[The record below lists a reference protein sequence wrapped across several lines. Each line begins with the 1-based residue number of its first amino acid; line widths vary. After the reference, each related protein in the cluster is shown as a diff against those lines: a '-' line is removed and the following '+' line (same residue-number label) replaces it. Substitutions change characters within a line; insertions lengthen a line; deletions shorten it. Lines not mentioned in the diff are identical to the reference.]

1 MSYKTRATTVGNT
14 PVDITKVRQNFN
26 QMPSYIRATL
36 RNAVPLNGET
46 PEKGDVGGV
55 ETVNQY
61 KLQRLS
67 DVLSNNINA
76 VTDLRA
82 ITPYV
87 DKAELIWDT
96 ILLYPNGKQDKILTY
111 STIPSKLKNVALHA
125 ELLKVWEE
133 YFTNDYKIEDDLSKM
148 IKDILWNTGSYVLF
162 NLSRPGLDY
171 LINGSEVDPKT
182 NLQNEPLDAKA
193 REGAEAF
200 AEYQR
205 QYHEAETAK
214 AMGEF
219 NKSFV
224 NDPTTNKVKV
234 RNLGLFI
241 KNPNKKAAPST
252 VNGLERLLRDPGSVS
267 EDEYRLFDE
276 EFDPLNEIDITI
288 TDNPACLFLPRF
300 HEKRRVEQLGNVVGT
315 ENINMMVERALK
327 KDKDRDPIG
336 PNDTDK
342 KQKKAAPSDATTQNL
357 DSHQVAEIA
366 RELYPARNI
375 RSQSMQ
381 FVKSIDTL
389 SIAPYGRGLVF
400 HIPSEAVLPIHRN
413 GVRRGNPD
421 VIVLMDRDTGEFL
434 KTTIDPEFYQS
445 KSATRNGLANKNKTG
460 SENAIISSLRTVQS
474 GKPCDFDMRE
484 FADISRANLI
494 RQFTSAIISDKA
506 DSVSITL
513 DEEVNKIFLSRMFAK
528 QGVRC
533 LYIPGEA
540 ITYMAL
546 KYSDLGTGQ
555 SLTQLAKMHIARL
568 AAFDVADTLAN
579 LEAAQ
584 PHTLMNITHGKEDG
598 DPENSAAIARAAFYD
613 NNPGLHSLIST
624 AQLSVPSI
632 VESMRNSSL
641 TIKVNAGDNPL
652 VAVPEI
658 DMQHMEKNHF
668 KPVDDTSRQKVMNDI
683 ANYFHTPRSWL
694 DVSDDSNNFKIEA
707 ITEHDMV
714 VNQAANWQDT
724 LADFLVDFMRKHAR
738 VNEPLLNSLVEV
750 IVDNKKL
757 WKPEGTKVTIPGDE
771 GQVVNMLLA
780 DFFSSVKVSFPI
792 PSSIESTDKLKNQL
806 EAIDTLVSKWMD
818 IASSSAILTDIASGL
833 GFTDG
838 KASGE
843 AILKHVKAYFYSEAF
858 KRYNVP
864 MPFDDIVND
873 GKSGGIASLVHGIIH
888 QQANSQE
895 FFVQYMTEK
904 LKADKAFQ
912 KSHKAILDKLK
923 ADIAETNGEGT
934 DGLGEE
940 TDDQLGGQEPGTE
953 DESSGLN
960 VEEPPPLE
968 PGEEEEEEEPPEG
981 ESKPDESTED
991 VDAPVDGKSAGSS
1004 DPTSPDYNPWKGGK

>member
-1 MSYKTRATTVGNT
+1 
-14 PVDITKVRQNFN
+14 
-26 QMPSYIRATL
+26 MPSYIRATL
-36 RNAVPLNGET
+36 RNAVPLNGVS

-133 YFTNDYKIEDDLSKM
+133 YFTNDYKIEEDLSKM

-171 LINGSEVDPKT
+171 LINGSEVDPKHNSET
-182 NLQNEPLDAKA
+182 ETLDAKA

-200 AEYQR
+200 KLYER
-205 QYHEAETAK
+205 KFREA
-214 AMGEF
+214 AMDEF
-219 NKSFV
+219 NTSFA

-234 RNLGLFI
+234 RNLGKFI
-241 KNPNKKAAPST
+241 KDPNKKAAASSI
-252 VNGLERLLRDPGSVS
+252 NGLERLLKDAGSVQ
-267 EDEYRLFDE
+267 EDEYRLFDS
-276 EFDPLNEIDITI
+276 EFDPSNEIDITI

-300 HEKRRVEQLGNVVGT
+300 HQKRREEQLGSVVGN

-342 KQKKAAPSDATTQNL
+342 KRKKAAPSDATTQNL

-366 RELYPARNI
+366 RELYPSRNI

-389 SIAPYGRGLVF
+389 SVAPYGRGLVF
-400 HIPSEAVLPIHRN
+400 HIPSEACVPIHRN
-413 GVRRGNPD
+413 GVRRANPD

-434 KTTIDPEFYQS
+434 KNTTDTEFYQS
-445 KSATRNGLANKNKTG
+445 TSAVRGGLSNKNKTG

-484 FADISRANLI
+484 FADINRSNLI
-494 RQFTSAIISDKA
+494 RQFTSAVISDKA

-598 DPENSAAIARAAFYD
+598 DPENTAAIARAAFYD
-613 NNPGLHSLIST
+613 NNPGLHSLISSS
-624 AQLSVPSI
+624 QLSVPSI
-632 VESMRNSSL
+632 VDSMRNSAL

-694 DVSDDSNNFKIEA
+694 DVSDDANNFKIEA

-738 VNEPLLNSLVEV
+738 VNEPLLNALVEV

-757 WKPEGTKVTIPGDE
+757 WKPEGSKVVIPGDE
-771 GQVVNMLLA
+771 NQVVNMLLA
-780 DFFSSVKVSFPI
+780 DFFTAVKVSFPI

-806 EAIDTLVSKWMD
+806 EAVDALVTKWME
-818 IASSSAILTDIASGL
+818 IASGGAILTDIATGL

-843 AILKHVKAYFYSEAF
+843 TILKHVKAYFYTEAF
-858 KRYNVP
+858 KRYNIP
-864 MPFDDIVND
+864 MPFDDVVND

-904 LKADKAFQ
+904 LKNDKAFL
-912 KSHKAILDKLK
+912 KSHKALLDKLRS
-923 ADIAETNGEGT
+923 DIDEASG
-934 DGLGEE
+934 DEE
-940 TDDQLGGQEPGTE
+940 TQDSDLDADASLTGDLSEPGTG
-953 DESSGLN
+953 DDGLN
-960 VEEPPPLE
+960 VEEPPALE
-968 PGEEEEEEEPPEG
+968 PGEEEEEEPPADGEP
-981 ESKPDESTED
+981 KPDETTDETD
-991 VDAPVDGKSAGSS
+991 VPEDGKSAGSS
-1004 DPTSPDYNPWKGGK
+1004 DPTSPDYNPWKGGKK

>member
-1 MSYKTRATTVGNT
+1 MSYKTRSTTVGNT
-14 PVDITKVRQNFN
+14 PVDITKVRQNFSN
-26 QMPSYIRATL
+26 MPSYIQATL
-36 RNAVPLNGET
+36 RNAVPLNGENA
-46 PEKGDVGGV
+46 EKGDVSGV
-55 ETVNQY
+55 DTVNQY

-67 DVLSNNINA
+67 DVVSNNINA
-76 VTDLRA
+76 VSDLRA
-82 ITPYV
+82 ITPYI

-111 STIPSKLKNVALHA
+111 STVPSKLKNVALHA

-133 YFTNDYKIEDDLSKM
+133 YFTNDYKIEEDLSKM

-182 NLQNEPLDAKA
+182 NKEKEPLAAGGERDGNEELRAYA
-193 REGAEAF
+193 A
-200 AEYQR
+200 
-205 QYHEAETAK
+205 QYHK
-214 AMGEF
+214 AAMDEF
-219 NKSFV
+219 NDSFV
-224 NDPTTNKVKV
+224 NDTSTNKVKV
-234 RNLGLFI
+234 RNLGKFI
-241 KNPNKKAAPST
+241 KNPNKVAATST
-252 VNGLERLLRDPGSVS
+252 INGLERLLRDTGSIR
-267 EDEYRLFDE
+267 EDEYRLFDD
-276 EFDPLNEIDITI
+276 EFDPKNEIDITI

-300 HEKRRVEQLGNVVGT
+300 HEKRRAEQLGSVTGS
-315 ENINMMVERALK
+315 ENINLMVERALK
-327 KDKDRDPIG
+327 KDKDRDPIQE
-336 PNDTDK
+336 NDTK
-342 KQKKAAPSDATTQNL
+342 KKEKDAKGSDATTQNL
-357 DSHQVAEIA
+357 DEGQVAEIA
-366 RELYPARNI
+366 RDIYPHRNV

-389 SIAPYGRGLVF
+389 SVAPYGRGLVF
-400 HIPSEAVLPIHRN
+400 HIPSEAAIPIHRN

-421 VIVLMDRDTGEFL
+421 LIVLMDRDTGEFL
-434 KTTIDPEFYQS
+434 KTTTDPEFYQS
-445 KSATRNGLANKNKTG
+445 KSATKGGIANKNKTG
-460 SENAIISSLRTVQS
+460 SENAIISSLRTVQQ

-484 FADISRANLI
+484 FVDINRSNLI

-506 DSVSITL
+506 ESVSITL

-540 ITYMAL
+540 VTYMAL
-546 KYSDLGTGQ
+546 KYSDIGTGQ

-598 DPENSAAIARAAFYD
+598 DPENSAAIARASFYD
-613 NNPGLHSLIST
+613 NNPGLHSLVSS

-632 VESMRNSSL
+632 VDSMRNSSL

-668 KPVDDTSRQKVMNDI
+668 KPVDDTSRQKVQNDI

-694 DVSDDSNNFKIEA
+694 DVSDDANNFKIEA

-738 VNEPLLNSLVEV
+738 VNEPLLNALVEV
-750 IVDNKKL
+750 IIGNKKL
-757 WKPEGTKVTIPGDE
+757 WKPEGTKTVIAGEDA
-771 GQVVNMLLA
+771 QVVNMLLA
-780 DFFSSVKVSFPI
+780 DFFTAVKVSFPI

-806 EAIDTLVSKWMD
+806 EAVDSLVTKWMD
-818 IASSSAILTDIASGL
+818 IASNSAVLTDIATSL

-843 AILKHVKAYFYSEAF
+843 AILKHVKAYFYAEAF
-858 KRYNVP
+858 SRYNIP
-864 MPFDDIVND
+864 LPFDAIVND

-912 KSHKAILDKLK
+912 KSHKALLDKLRS
-923 ADIAETNGEGT
+923 DIDDANEEGGEGSADAPLGGEEPIPGED
-934 DGLGEE
+934 DGLGGTVVEP
-940 TDDQLGGQEPGTE
+940 EPGST
-953 DESSGLN
+953 
-960 VEEPPPLE
+960 
-968 PGEEEEEEEPPEG
+968 EEEEEEPETSETEEKPEEG
-981 ESKPDESTED
+981 EPPQED
-991 VDAPVDGKSAGSS
+991 GASAGSD
-1004 DPTSPDYNPWKGGK
+1004 DPTSPDYNPWKTKK

>member
-1 MSYKTRATTVGNT
+1 MSYRTRSTTVGNT
-14 PVDITKVRQNFN
+14 AVDITQVRQNFN
-26 QMPSYIRATL
+26 NMPSYIRSTL
-36 RNAVPLNGET
+36 RNAVPLNGVS
-46 PEKGDVGGV
+46 PEKGDVGGI

-76 VTDLRA
+76 VVDLRT

-111 STIPSKLKNVALHA
+111 STISSKLKNVALHT

-133 YFTNDYKIEDDLSKM
+133 YFTNDYKIEEDLSKM

-171 LINGSEVDPKT
+171 LINGSEVDPKH
-182 NLQNEPLDAKA
+182 NSEAEPLDAKA
-193 REGAEAF
+193 REGNEAF
-200 AEYQR
+200 RAYER
-205 QYHEAETAK
+205 KFREA
-214 AMGEF
+214 AMDEF
-219 NKSFV
+219 NNSFT
-224 NDPTTNKVKV
+224 NDTATNKVKV
-234 RNLGLFI
+234 RNLGKFI
-241 KNPNKKAAPST
+241 KNPNQKEAVAS
-252 VNGLERLLRDPGSVS
+252 VNGLERLLKDGSS
-267 EDEYRLFDE
+267 IQEDEYRLFDGT
-276 EFDPLNEIDITI
+276 FDPDNEIDITI

-300 HEKRRVEQLGNVVGT
+300 HQKRREAALGSVVGT
-315 ENINMMVERALK
+315 ENINLMVERALK
-327 KDKDRDPIG
+327 KEKDRDPIG

-342 KQKKAAPSDATTQNL
+342 KRKKAAHSEATTQNL

-366 RELYPARNI
+366 RELYPSRNI

-389 SIAPYGRGLVF
+389 SVAPYGRGLVF
-400 HIPSEAVLPIHRN
+400 HIPSEACIPIHRN
-413 GVRRGNPD
+413 GVRRANPD
-421 VIVLMDRDTGEFL
+421 IIVLMDRDTGEFL
-434 KTTIDPEFYQS
+434 KNTTDPEYYQS
-445 KSATRNGLANKNKTG
+445 TSAVKGGLSNKNKTG

-484 FADISRANLI
+484 FADINRSNLI
-494 RQFTSAIISDKA
+494 RQFTSAVISDKA

-540 ITYMAL
+540 VTYMAL
-546 KYSDLGTGQ
+546 KYSELGTGQ

-598 DPENSAAIARAAFYD
+598 DPENTAAIARASFYD
-613 NNPGLHSLIST
+613 NNPGLHSLISSS
-624 AQLSVPSI
+624 QLSVPSI
-632 VESMRNSSL
+632 VDSMRNSAL

-694 DVSDDSNNFKIEA
+694 DVSDDANNFKIEA

-724 LADFLVDFMRKHAR
+724 LADFLVDFMRKHTR
-738 VNEPLLNSLVEV
+738 VNEPLLNALVEV

-757 WKPEGTKVTIPGDE
+757 WKPEGSKVVIPGDE
-771 GQVVNMLLA
+771 NQVVNMLLA
-780 DFFSSVKVSFPI
+780 DFFTAVKVSFPI

-806 EAIDTLVSKWMD
+806 EAVDALVTKWME
-818 IASSSAILTDIASGL
+818 IASGGAILTDIATNL

-843 AILKHVKAYFYSEAF
+843 TILKHVKAYFYAEAF
-858 KRYNVP
+858 KRYNIP

-904 LKADKAFQ
+904 LKNDKAFL
-912 KSHKAILDKLK
+912 KSHKALLDKLRS
-923 ADIAETNGEGT
+923 DIDEAAGEDEETQDAELGDASLTGEPTEPDLG
-934 DGLGEE
+934 DDSLGGEE
-940 TDDQLGGQEPGTE
+940 TPG
-953 DESSGLN
+953 
-960 VEEPPPLE
+960 E
-968 PGEEEEEEEPPEG
+968 PGEEGESTEETVEDETGTKEDETSEEEPA
-981 ESKPDESTED
+981 PD
-991 VDAPVDGKSAGSS
+991 GNAGSS
-1004 DPTSPDYNPWKGGK
+1004 DPTSPDYNPWKGKK